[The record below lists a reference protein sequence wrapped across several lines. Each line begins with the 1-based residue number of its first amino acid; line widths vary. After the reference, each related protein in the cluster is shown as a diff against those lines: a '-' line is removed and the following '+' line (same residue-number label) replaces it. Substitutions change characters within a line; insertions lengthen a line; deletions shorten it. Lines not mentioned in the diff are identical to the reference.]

1 MYLKRIELHGF
12 KSFADKVNVEFQPGI
27 TGIVGPNGCG
37 KSNISDAVR
46 WVLGEQS
53 VKSLRGSNMS
63 DVIFAGSE
71 DRRAQNLAEV
81 TLVFDNSDRTL
92 NYDYNE
98 VEITRRLY
106 RQGNE
111 AEYLLNRQQCRLKD
125 ITDLIL
131 DTGLGRDSLSIISQ
145 GNISNFADN
154 RPEERRAIFE
164 EAAGVSKYKKR
175 KIEAIRKLER
185 TKENLD
191 RIGDIVYE
199 LEKQITPL
207 KKQKEKAETYL
218 ELKEKLTSIE
228 VNVLVHE
235 ISETNASLE
244 ELSKILKSLNEKQA
258 ALDAEILLKE
268 SANDEIKKKMFVL
281 DNEINALQSQLLEA
295 MSEVSRLETSKVEVD
310 QKRKHALESKDNK
323 DIAHKLENL
332 KAILADVVEEYNN
345 RVGRLEETEKDL
357 NDLFNKQKEMTL
369 MIQEKHQSISHLTQ
383 EITKNKNRQEILID
397 LVENKSNY
405 HSGVKAVMSL
415 SNQNPDIIGVF
426 GDLIKNDQ
434 EYDLAISTALGSALQ
449 FIVTKDD
456 LQARLA
462 IKFLR
467 DNKAGRATFL
477 PLETM
482 EPRSLREEHEILC
495 PTLDGYLGV
504 VSDFVSSDKKIE
516 NVILNQLGN
525 VILADN
531 IDHASEISK
540 ATYAR
545 YKVVT
550 LDGNIVNVGGSL
562 TGGSANKQQ
571 SSIIQKHELE
581 KVKEHLKELENK
593 LAKEKN
599 ELNSLENESKEISHT
614 LLQKQ
619 MSYAK
624 LEVVVQNKKE
634 ELIVAKGEYEDLS
647 HQNVELEDFKSGK
660 INNQLVIELNEAI
673 QHRDQ
678 LTEQIKSKR
687 EMRMS
692 YVNENE
698 QLESALKTLR
708 KDLKDI
714 QSQVNEKA
722 IASTKQ
728 EAALNNY
735 LNRLSNE
742 YAMTYEYASEN
753 YQEELDME
761 SARYEVAVLRNEINA
776 LGHVNLDAIEEYE
789 EVSKRYEDMNG
800 QRLDLIQAQDKII
813 QAIDEMDDIMVE
825 KFSTT
830 FDKINYQ
837 FNLVFRELFGGGR
850 AEIKYTDPNNILE
863 TGIDIDVQPPGKSV
877 SNITLFSGGE
887 KALIAIS
894 CLFAILK
901 VRPVPMCILDEV
913 EAALDMA
920 NVERF
925 AKFLREFSSQTQ
937 FIVVTHREGTM
948 EECDLLYGATM
959 QQKGVTKL
967 VSVKLEEAVDFSND
981 QHQGGV

>member
-53 VKSLRGSNMS
+53 VKSLRGSNMA

-154 RPEERRAIFE
+154 RPEERRVIFE

-357 NDLFNKQKEMTL
+357 NDLSNKQKEMTL

-482 EPRSLREEHEILC
+482 EPRLLREEHEILC

-571 SSIIQKHELE
+571 SSIIQKRELE

-698 QLESALKTLR
+698 QLENALKTLR

-728 EAALNNY
+728 EASLNNY

-776 LGHVNLDAIEEYE
+776 LGHVNLDSIEEYE
-789 EVSKRYEDMNG
+789 KVSKRYEDMNG

>member
-1 MYLKRIELHGF
+1 MYLKKIELHGF
-12 KSFADKVNVEFQPGI
+12 KSFADKVNIEFQPGI

-53 VKSLRGSNMS
+53 VKSLRGSNMA
-63 DVIFAGSE
+63 DVIFAGSQ

-81 TLVFDNSDRTL
+81 TLIFDNSDRML

-125 ITDLIL
+125 ITDLLL

-145 GNISNFADN
+145 GNISNFADS

-185 TKENLD
+185 TTYNLN
-191 RIGDIVYE
+191 RIKDIVYE
-199 LEKQITPL
+199 LEKQIAPL
-207 KKQKEKAETYL
+207 KKQKEKAEVFLT
-218 ELKEKLTSIE
+218 LKEKLTSIE

-235 ISETNASLE
+235 VSELKNQLDTLSLQ
-244 ELSKILKSLNEKQA
+244 LKDLNERHSS
-258 ALDAEILLKE
+258 LDAEILLKE
-268 SANDEIKKKMFVL
+268 SADDEIKKKMFVL
-281 DNEINALQSQLLEA
+281 DNEINSLQSQLLES
-295 MSEVSRLETSKVEVD
+295 MSEVSRLETSKIEVD
-310 QKRKHALESKDNK
+310 QKRKHALQSQNSD
-323 DIAHKLENL
+323 DIKKKLDNL
-332 KAILADVVEEYNN
+332 KAILTDLIEEYND
-345 RVGRLEETEKDL
+345 RVERLKTTEKSLEDL
-357 NDLFNKQKEMTL
+357 S
-369 MIQEKHQSISHLTQ
+369 QEQTVLTSKINHKHQSINDLNQ
-383 EITKNKNRQEILID
+383 EITKNKNRQEILVD

-405 HSGVKAVMSL
+405 HHGVKAIMEL
-415 SNQNPDIIGVF
+415 AHDNPDIIGVF
-426 GDLIKNDQ
+426 GDLLENDSK
-434 EYDLAISTALGSALQ
+434 YDLAVSVALGSALQ
-449 FIVTKDD
+449 FIVTKDN

-462 IKFLR
+462 IKFLK

-477 PLETM
+477 PLADM
-482 EPRSLREEHEILC
+482 EPRSLREEHAILC
-495 PTLDGYLGV
+495 PALEGYLGV
-504 VSDFVSSDKKIE
+504 LSDFVSSSKNID

-525 VILADN
+525 VILADD
-531 IDHASEISK
+531 IDHAYEISK

-562 TGGSANKQQ
+562 TGGTVNRQQ
-571 SSIIQKHELE
+571 SSILQKRELE
-581 KVKEHLKELENK
+581 KVKEKLDELEQK
-593 LAKEKN
+593 LVREKN
-599 ELNSLENESKEISHT
+599 ELLKLENDAKELAHT

-624 LEVVVQNKKE
+624 LEVVVQGKKE
-634 ELIVAKGEYEDLS
+634 ELVIAKGEYESLS
-647 HQNVELEDFKSGK
+647 HQSVELDEFKSGK
-660 INNQLVIELNEAI
+660 IDNQLVLQLNEAI
-673 QHRDQ
+673 KHRDE
-678 LTEQIKSKR
+678 LTEKIKSKR
-687 EMRMS
+687 ELRMS

-698 QLESALKTLR
+698 QLESKLKDLR
-708 KDLKDI
+708 RMLKDI
-714 QSQVNEKA
+714 QGQINEKA
-722 IASTKQ
+722 ILSTKY
-728 EAALNNY
+728 EGSLNNY
-735 LNRLSNE
+735 LSRLSNE
-742 YAMTYEYASEN
+742 YSMTYEYASEN
-753 YQEELDME
+753 YHDEVDIEF
-761 SARYEVAVLRNEINA
+761 ARGEVATLRNEIVA
-776 LGHVNLDAIEEYE
+776 LGHVNIDAIEEYK
-789 EVSKRYEDMNG
+789 EVSSRYENMNS
-800 QRLDLIQAQDKII
+800 QRLDLIQAQDKIV
-813 QAIDEMDDIMVE
+813 QAIDEMDQIMIE

-830 FDKINYQ
+830 FEKINKE
-837 FNLVFRELFGGGR
+837 FNNVFRELFGGGR
-850 AEIKYTDPNNILE
+850 AQIKYTDPDNILE
-863 TGIDIDVQPPGKSV
+863 TGIDIDVQPPGKAV

-925 AKFLREFSSQTQ
+925 AKFLREFSKQTQ

-967 VSVKLEEAVDFSND
+967 VSVKLEEAIDFSNENRK
-981 QHQGGV
+981 GGI

>member
-1 MYLKRIELHGF
+1 MYLKKIELHGF
-12 KSFADKVNVEFQPGI
+12 KSFADKVNIEFQPGI

-53 VKSLRGSNMS
+53 VKSLRGSNMA
-63 DVIFAGSE
+63 DVIFAGSQ

-81 TLVFDNSDRTL
+81 TLIFDNSDRML

-125 ITDLIL
+125 ITDLLL

-145 GNISNFADN
+145 GNISNFADS

-185 TKENLD
+185 TTDNLN
-191 RIGDIVYE
+191 RIKDIVYE
-199 LEKQITPL
+199 LEKQIAPL
-207 KKQKEKAETYL
+207 KKQKEKAEVFLT
-218 ELKEKLTSIE
+218 LKEKLTSIE

-235 ISETNASLE
+235 VSELKHQLDTLSLQ
-244 ELSKILKSLNEKQA
+244 LKDLNERHSS
-258 ALDAEILLKE
+258 LDAEIFLKE
-268 SANDEIKKKMFVL
+268 SADDEIKKKMFVL
-281 DNEINALQSQLLEA
+281 DNEINSLQSQLLES
-295 MSEVSRLETSKVEVD
+295 MSEVSRLETSKIEVD
-310 QKRKHALESKDNK
+310 QKRKHALQSQNSD
-323 DIAHKLENL
+323 DIKKKLDNL
-332 KAILADVVEEYNN
+332 KAILTDLIEEYND
-345 RVGRLEETEKDL
+345 RVERLKTTEKSLEDL
-357 NDLFNKQKEMTL
+357 S
-369 MIQEKHQSISHLTQ
+369 QEQTVLTSKINHKHQSINDLNQ
-383 EITKNKNRQEILID
+383 EITKNKNRQEILVD

-405 HSGVKAVMSL
+405 HHGVKAIMEL
-415 SNQNPDIIGVF
+415 AHDNPDIIGVF
-426 GDLIKNDQ
+426 GDLLENDSK
-434 EYDLAISTALGSALQ
+434 YDLAVSVALGSALQ
-449 FIVTKDD
+449 FIVTKDN

-462 IKFLR
+462 IKFLK

-477 PLETM
+477 PLADM
-482 EPRSLREEHEILC
+482 EPRSLREEHAILC
-495 PTLDGYLGV
+495 PALEGYLGV
-504 VSDFVSSDKKIE
+504 LSDFVSSSKNID

-525 VILADN
+525 VILADD
-531 IDHASEISK
+531 IDHAYEISK

-562 TGGSANKQQ
+562 TGGTVNRQQ
-571 SSIIQKHELE
+571 SSILQKRELE
-581 KVKEHLKELENK
+581 KVKEKLDELEQK
-593 LAKEKN
+593 LVREKN
-599 ELNSLENESKEISHT
+599 ELLKLENDAKELAHT

-624 LEVVVQNKKE
+624 LEVVVQGKKE
-634 ELIVAKGEYEDLS
+634 ELVVAKGEYESLS
-647 HQNVELEDFKSGK
+647 HQSVELDEFKSGK
-660 INNQLVIELNEAI
+660 IDNQLVLQLNEAI
-673 QHRDQ
+673 KHRDE
-678 LTEQIKSKR
+678 LTEKIKSKR
-687 EMRMS
+687 ELRMS

-698 QLESALKTLR
+698 QLESKLKDLR
-708 KDLKDI
+708 RMLKDI
-714 QSQVNEKA
+714 QGQINEKA
-722 IASTKQ
+722 ILSTKY
-728 EAALNNY
+728 EGSLNNY
-735 LNRLSNE
+735 LSRLSNE
-742 YAMTYEYASEN
+742 YSMTYEYASEN
-753 YQEELDME
+753 YHDEVDIEF
-761 SARYEVAVLRNEINA
+761 ARGEVATLRNEIVA
-776 LGHVNLDAIEEYE
+776 LGHVNIDAIEEYK
-789 EVSKRYEDMNG
+789 EVSSRYENMNS
-800 QRLDLIQAQDKII
+800 QRLDLIQAQDKIV
-813 QAIDEMDDIMVE
+813 QAIDEMDQIMIE

-830 FDKINYQ
+830 FEKINKE
-837 FNLVFRELFGGGR
+837 FNNVFRELFGGGR
-850 AEIKYTDPNNILE
+850 AQIKYTDPDNILE
-863 TGIDIDVQPPGKSV
+863 TGIDIDVQPPGKAV

-925 AKFLREFSSQTQ
+925 AKFLREFSKQTQ

-948 EECDLLYGATM
+948 EECDLLYMCDDATKRCYKTCKC
-959 QQKGVTKL
+959 QT
-967 VSVKLEEAVDFSND
+967 
-981 QHQGGV
+981 

>member
-12 KSFADKVNVEFQPGI
+12 KSFADKVNIEFKPGI

-37 KSNISDAVR
+37 KSNISDAIR

-63 DVIFAGSE
+63 DVIFAGSQ
-71 DRRAQNLAEV
+71 DRKAQSVAEV
-81 TLVFDNSDRTL
+81 TLVFDNTDRTL

-131 DTGLGRDSLSIISQ
+131 DTGLGRDSLSMISQ

-191 RIGDIVYE
+191 RVGDIVYE
-199 LEKQITPL
+199 LEKQIIPL
-207 KKQKEKAETYL
+207 EKQKNKAETYL

-228 VNVLVHE
+228 VNVLVNE
-235 ISETNASLE
+235 ISQIKAILD
-244 ELSKILKSLNEKQA
+244 ELSKELKVSNEQLA
-258 ALDAEILLKE
+258 SVDAEILLKE
-268 SANDEIKKKMFVL
+268 TANDEIKKKMYVL
-281 DNEINALQSQLLEA
+281 DNEINALQSKLLEA
-295 MSEVSRLETSKVEVD
+295 MSEVSRLETSKVEID
-310 QKRKHALESKDNK
+310 QKRKHALESKDGE
-323 DIAHKLENL
+323 DIALKLENL
-332 KAILADVVEEYNN
+332 KAILTDVIEEYNN
-345 RVGRLEETEKDL
+345 RIERLNETEDEL
-357 NDLFNKQKEMTL
+357 NELTSKQKNIHQQ
-369 MIQEKHQSISHLTQ
+369 IQDKQTKISKLNQ
-383 EITKNKNRQEILID
+383 EISKYKNRQETLID
-397 LVENKSNY
+397 LVENKANY

-415 SNQNPDIIGVF
+415 ANQNRDIIGVF
-426 GDLIKNDQ
+426 GDLIEN
-434 EYDLAISTALGSALQ
+434 EAAYDLAVSTALGSALQ
-449 FIVTKDD
+449 FIVTKDS

-462 IKFLR
+462 IKFLK

-477 PLETM
+477 PLNDM
-482 EPRSLREEHEILC
+482 EPRTLREEHEILC

-504 VSDFVSSDKKIE
+504 LSDFVSSKEKID

-540 ATYAR
+540 ATFAR

-550 LDGNIVNVGGSL
+550 LDGNLVNVGGSL
-562 TGGSANKQQ
+562 TGGSVNRQQ
-571 SSIIQKHELE
+571 SSILQKR
-581 KVKEHLKELENK
+581 ELENVK
-593 LAKEKN
+593 ITLENLEKDLVIEKN
-599 ELNSLENESKEISHT
+599 ELIYLENEAKDISHT

-634 ELIVAKGEYEDLS
+634 ELIIAKGEYENIS
-647 HQNVELEDFKSGK
+647 NQKVELDELTSG
-660 INNQLVIELNEAI
+660 NSDNQLVIELNEAI
-673 QHRDQ
+673 KNRDI

-687 EMRMS
+687 EIRMA
-692 YVNENE
+692 YVNENDD
-698 QLESALKTLR
+698 LESKLKELR
-708 KDLKDI
+708 RSLKEI
-714 QSQVNEKA
+714 QSDINEKA
-722 IASTKQ
+722 ILSTKN
-728 EAALNNY
+728 EAAMNNH
-735 LNRLSNE
+735 LSRLSNE
-742 YAMTYEYASEN
+742 YSMTYEFASEN
-753 YQEELDME
+753 YQDDIDME
-761 SARYEVAVLRNEINA
+761 TSRYEVSVLRNEINA
-776 LGHVNLDAIEEYE
+776 LGHVNLDAIEEYQ
-789 EVSKRYEDMNG
+789 EVSTRYEEMNK
-800 QRLDLIQAQDKII
+800 QRLDLVQAQDKMIK
-813 QAIDEMDDIMVE
+813 AIEEMDEIMVE

-830 FDKINYQ
+830 FDLINKE
-837 FNLVFRELFGGGR
+837 FNNVFRELFGGGR
-850 AEIKYTDPNNILE
+850 AEIKYTDPDNILE

-925 AKFLREFSSQTQ
+925 AKFLREFSNQTQ

-967 VSVKLEEAVDFSND
+967 VSVKLEEAMDLSGE
-981 QHQGGV
+981 QEGGI

>member
-12 KSFADKVNVEFQPGI
+12 KSFADKVNIEFQPGI

-53 VKSLRGSNMS
+53 IKSLRGSNMS
-63 DVIFAGSE
+63 DVIFAGSQ
-71 DRRAQNLAEV
+71 DRKAQNLAEV
-81 TLVFDNSDRTL
+81 TLVFDNTDRLL

-125 ITDLIL
+125 ITDLLL

-145 GNISNFADN
+145 GNISHFADN

-185 TKENLD
+185 TTDNLN
-191 RIGDIVYE
+191 RVGDIVHE
-199 LEKQITPL
+199 LEKQVTPL
-207 KKQKEKAETYL
+207 KKQKEKAEIFL
-218 ELKEKLTSIE
+218 ELKNKLTSIE

-235 ISETNASLE
+235 ISNLNIKLEDLSLE
-244 ELSKILKSLNEKQA
+244 LKKVNEKRA
-258 ALDAEILLKE
+258 SLDAEILLKE
-268 SANDEIKKKMFVL
+268 SSNDDIKKKMYAL
-281 DNEINALQSQLLEA
+281 DNDINALQSQLLET
-295 MSEVSRLETSKVEVD
+295 MSEVSRLETSKIEVD
-310 QKRKHALESKDNK
+310 QKRKFALESNDQDDLKNK
-323 DIAHKLENL
+323 LDNL
-332 KAILADVVEEYNN
+332 KAILTDLIEEYND
-345 RVGRLEETEKDL
+345 RVERLELTEKDL
-357 NDLFNKQKEMTL
+357 DDLTQKQKE
-369 MIQEKHQSISHLTQ
+369 ISIEIEKKHQHINNLNQ
-383 EITKNKNRQEILID
+383 EITKSKNREEILID

-405 HSGVKAVMSL
+405 HDGVKAIMSIAL
-415 SNQNPDIIGVF
+415 DNPDIIGVF
-426 GDLIKNDQ
+426 GDLLENDDQ
-434 EYDLAISTALGSALQ
+434 YDLAISVALGSALQ
-449 FIVTKDD
+449 FIVTKDN

-462 IKFLR
+462 IKFLK

-477 PLETM
+477 PLSDM
-482 EPRSLREEHEILC
+482 KPRHLRDEHKILC
-495 PTLDGYLGV
+495 QSLDGYLGV
-504 VSDFVSSDKKIE
+504 LSDFVKSSKKID
-516 NVILNQLGN
+516 NIILNQLGN
-525 VILADN
+525 VILVDD
-531 IDHASEISK
+531 IDHAVEISK

-562 TGGSANKQQ
+562 TGGTVNQQ
-571 SSIIQKHELE
+571 SSSIIQKRELE
-581 KVKEHLKELENK
+581 KLEEQLERLEEQLVNEKNQLFNLENNAKEL
-593 LAKEKN
+593 
-599 ELNSLENESKEISHT
+599 SHT

-624 LEVVVQNKKE
+624 LEVVVQGKKD
-634 ELIVAKGEYEDLS
+634 ELITSKAEYESLS
-647 HQNVELEDFKSGK
+647 HQSIELDEFKSGK
-660 INNQLVIELNEAI
+660 VENQLVIQLNEAVR
-673 QHRDQ
+673 HRDE

-687 EMRMS
+687 ELRMS

-698 QLESALKTLR
+698 KLDGTLKQLR
-708 KDLKDI
+708 KELKDV
-714 QSQVNEKA
+714 QNQVNEKA
-722 IASTKQ
+722 ILSTKY
-728 EAALNNY
+728 ESSLNNY
-735 LNRLSNE
+735 LSRLSSE
-742 YAMTYEYASEN
+742 YSMTYEYAKDH
-753 YQEELDME
+753 YQDKVDIE
-761 SARYEVAVLRNEINA
+761 SAKGEVATLRNEIIA
-776 LGHVNLDAIEEYE
+776 LGYVNVDAIEEYKE
-789 EVSKRYEDMNG
+789 ISSRYENMNS
-800 QRLDLIQAQDKII
+800 QRLDLLQAQNKII
-813 QAIDEMDDIMVE
+813 QAIDEMDQIMIDQ
-825 KFSTT
+825 FSST
-830 FDKINYQ
+830 FKKINIE
-837 FNLVFRELFGGGR
+837 FNNVFRELFGGGK
-850 AEIKYTDPNNILE
+850 AQVKYTDPDNILE
-863 TGIDIDVQPPGKSV
+863 TGIDIDVQPPGKAV

-887 KALIAIS
+887 KALIAIA

-925 AKFLREFSSQTQ
+925 AKFLREFSKQTQ

-967 VSVKLEEAVDFSND
+967 VSVKLEDAKDFSND
-981 QHQGGV
+981 KVKGGI

>member
-53 VKSLRGSNMS
+53 VKSLRGSNMA

-154 RPEERRAIFE
+154 RPEERRVIFE

-345 RVGRLEETEKDL
+345 RVGRLEETEKEL
-357 NDLFNKQKEMTL
+357 NDLSNKQKKMTL

-383 EITKNKNRQEILID
+383 EITKDKNRQEILID

-456 LQARLA
+456 LHARLA

-571 SSIIQKHELE
+571 SSIIQKRELE

-698 QLESALKTLR
+698 QLENALKTLR

-728 EAALNNY
+728 EASLNNY

-776 LGHVNLDAIEEYE
+776 LGHVNLDSIEEYE

>member
-571 SSIIQKHELE
+571 SSIIQKRELE